1 MRTRPAPRSKSAAPI
16 NHSSESSA
24 PVKATPEL
32 VVAGFVR
39 GAAVPVAVAAG
50 GDVAADV
57 AGAGVTV
64 TLPGT

>member
-1 MRTRPAPRSKSAAPI
+1 M
-16 NHSSESSA
+16 
-24 PVKATPEL
+24 KATPEL

-39 GAAVPVAVAAG
+39 GAAVPVVVAAG